1 MEQTLCL
8 PLGTTTWSR
17 AEDALERG
25 PGSQEYRGTGIAAQG
40 IWAGPMFPCVC
51 VCVWGRGHSWDWA
64 EGISAIQAAS
74 HMPPPQTT
82 QGRCKPS
89 PNHQRLTL
97 GGRQNPEL
105 HKPGAIWLKIESKW
119 RHNRS
124 SFFHAWAEGWDS
136 HLPHIWEKVVV
147 PGTDFA
153 VCRACWILLER
164 PALVG

>member
-8 PLGTTTWSR
+8 PSGTTTWSR
-17 AEDALERG
+17 AEDVLERALEAKSTEALGLQHRASELWSHVPVCVG
-25 PGSQEYRGTGIAAQG
+25 GGIAGTGQRTSLQYG
-40 IWAGPMFPCVC
+40 LLLTC
-51 VCVWGRGHSWDWA
+51 
-64 EGISAIQAAS
+64 
-74 HMPPPQTT
+74 PPPQIT

-105 HKPGAIWLKIESKW
+105 HTPGAIWLKIESKW

-124 SFFHAWAEGWDS
+124 FFFHAWAEGWDS